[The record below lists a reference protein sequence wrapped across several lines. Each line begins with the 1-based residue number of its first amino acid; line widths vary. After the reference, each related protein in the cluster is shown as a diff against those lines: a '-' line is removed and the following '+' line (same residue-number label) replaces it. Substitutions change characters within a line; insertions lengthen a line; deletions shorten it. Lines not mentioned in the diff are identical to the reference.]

1 MVWKR
6 VTSVGNAKCA
16 LRRTYFSVRA
26 RAQKNQR
33 LKRHREKMGMGITF
47 FSGYE
52 SAVQRDVVVGYL
64 YLYAIQYDDSRCAM
78 RIFVV

>member
-1 MVWKR
+1 M
-6 VTSVGNAKCA
+6 SG
-16 LRRTYFSVRA
+16 RA
-26 RAQKNQR
+26 RKKNQR

-64 YLYAIQYDDSRCAM
+64 YLYAIYNMMIRDVPCV
-78 RIFVV
+78 FVV